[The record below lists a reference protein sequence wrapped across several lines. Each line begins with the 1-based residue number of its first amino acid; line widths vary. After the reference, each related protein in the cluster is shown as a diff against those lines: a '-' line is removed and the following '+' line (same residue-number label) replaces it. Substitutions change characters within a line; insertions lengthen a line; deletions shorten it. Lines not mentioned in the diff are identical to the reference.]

1 MNSTQH
7 AEIIEKLVSFLKK
20 KNIKISDENFAENYL
35 ENKYLDSL
43 DMVEFITFIE
53 EEFRIK
59 LTEEDYQKK
68 ELFNIQGLTRIIL
81 KKIEC
86 TITQKKNL

>member
-20 KNIKISDENFAENYL
+20 KNIKISNENFAENYL

-53 EEFRIK
+53 EEFTIK
-59 LTEEDYQKK
+59 LTEEDYQNK
-68 ELFNIQGLTRIIL
+68 ELFNIHGLTRIIY
-81 KKIEC
+81 KKVEC
-86 TITQKKNL
+86 TITQKKDL

>member
-7 AEIIEKLVSFLKK
+7 TEIIEKLVSFLKK